1 MEGRYGIYIMH
12 RHRHNPVRATSSRD
26 PCLDHPASR
35 GRTATTQPVVVTPP
49 AVPAGNTLLP
59 SPYTG
64 TIKVERHLGAGT
76 DWMAGLKKVDASPQ
90 EAPRLG
96 LSGMVSGPQRRPLA
110 VLEESPDPGRRSR

>member
-64 TIKVERHLGAGT
+64 TIKVGRHLGAGT
-76 DWMAGLKKVDASPQ
+76 DWMAGLK
-90 EAPRLG
+90 RLM
-96 LSGMVSGPQRRPLA
+96 L
-110 VLEESPDPGRRSR
+110 VLRKHRDGACRAWCLGHNDDP